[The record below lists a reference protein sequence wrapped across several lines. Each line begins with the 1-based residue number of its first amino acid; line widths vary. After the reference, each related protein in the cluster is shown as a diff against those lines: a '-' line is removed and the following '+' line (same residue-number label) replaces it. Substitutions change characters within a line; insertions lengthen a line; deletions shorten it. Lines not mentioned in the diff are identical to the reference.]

1 MIVRPP
7 GPAKEKFYNI
17 KVLLYFYKT
26 TFLKNMTD
34 ILTPL
39 GHLAGGSR
47 FKRISDKL
55 YIDGNRIYKD
65 KDLPFKST
73 WFSVYYALASAEAP
87 LTILDIAAHIAF
99 THITVKN
106 ILREME
112 DEGLVTIKPNPNDKR
127 SKLVCLSPKG
137 KNLLKKLRPLWTS
150 ISRALSDVFTAGHP
164 DIVNILNRIDR
175 AIEGSPIYQRVNEP
189 DKVKKI
195 AVVDYTPQL
204 KPAFQQL
211 VRPWLL
217 EVLNG
222 QLEKEDEFVLEH
234 PDKAYLDTGGFIF
247 FARVYG
253 PAHDIAGCVV
263 LKRLN
268 ENEFEFAKLYIKNDY
283 RNLGLATRLI
293 ERCITRCKENEAG
306 RLWLQTTLRMQAAHK
321 LYYKL
326 GFKDNPAPPHMT
338 VLARTEKIMSL
349 DL

>member
-1 MIVRPP
+1 M
-7 GPAKEKFYNI
+7 ND
-17 KVLLYFYKT
+17 LLA
-26 TFLKNMTD
+26 
-34 ILTPL
+34 PL

-55 YIDGNRIYKD
+55 YIDGTRIYKD
-65 KDLPFKST
+65 RDLPFKST

-87 LTILDIAAHIAF
+87 LTILDIADHIAF

-112 DEGLVTIKPNPNDKR
+112 DEGLVTIRPNPNDKR

-150 ISRALSDVFTAGHP
+150 ISRALGDVFMAGHP

-175 AIEGSPIYQRVNEP
+175 AIEEYPVYRRVDELE
-189 DKVKKI
+189 KI
-195 AVVDYTPQL
+195 RRITVIDYKPQL

-222 QLEKEDEFVLEH
+222 RLEKEDEFVLEH
-234 PDKAYLDTGGFIF
+234 PEQAYLDTGGFIF
-247 FARVYG
+247 FARVQRPPSEG
-253 PAHDIAGCVV
+253 KPPASGIAVPLPPPDIAGCVV

-268 ENEFEFAKLYIKNDY
+268 GDQFEFARLYIKNDY
-283 RNLGLATRLI
+283 RNLGIATRLI
-293 ERCITRCKENEAG
+293 ERCITRCRENEAT

-326 GFKDNPAPPHMT
+326 GFKDSPAPPHMA

-349 DL
+349 DI

>member
-1 MIVRPP
+1 M
-7 GPAKEKFYNI
+7 ND
-17 KVLLYFYKT
+17 LLV
-26 TFLKNMTD
+26 
-34 ILTPL
+34 PL
-39 GHLAGGSR
+39 GHLAGASR

-65 KDLPFKST
+65 KGLPFKST

-87 LTILDIAAHIAF
+87 LTILDIAEHIAF

-112 DEGLVTIKPNPNDKR
+112 DEGLVKIKPNPNDKR
-127 SKLVCLSPKG
+127 SKLVNLSPKG
-137 KNLLKKLRPLWTS
+137 KTLLKKLRPLWTS
-150 ISRALSDVFTAGHP
+150 ISRALGDVFTAGHP

-175 AIEGSPIYQRVNEP
+175 VIEEYPIHKRVNEL
-189 DKVKKI
+189 DKLDKI
-195 AVVDYTPQL
+195 TIVDYTPQL

-222 QLEKEDEFVLEH
+222 TLEKEDEYVLEH
-234 PDKAYLDTGGFIF
+234 PEKAYLDTGGFIF
-247 FARVYG
+247 FARVQRSSV
-253 PAHDIAGCVV
+253 PATGTPPPPGKGSHLPPDIAGCVV

-268 ENEFEFAKLYIKNDY
+268 QDEFEFAKLYIKNEY

-293 ERCITRCKENEAG
+293 ERCITRCKENEAT
-306 RLWLQTTLRMQAAHK
+306 RLWLQTTLRMPAAHK

-326 GFKDNPAPPHMT
+326 GFKDNPAPPHMD

>member
-1 MIVRPP
+1 M
-7 GPAKEKFYNI
+7 N
-17 KVLLYFYKT
+17 
-26 TFLKNMTD
+26 D

-55 YIDGNRIYKD
+55 YIDGTRIYKD
-65 KDLPFKST
+65 RDLPFKST

-87 LTILDIAAHIAF
+87 LTILDIAYHIAF

-112 DEGLVTIKPNPNDKR
+112 DEGLVTIRPNPNDKR

-150 ISRALSDVFTAGHP
+150 ISRALGDVFMAGHP
-164 DIVNILNRIDR
+164 DIVNILNRIDK
-175 AIEGSPIYQRVNEP
+175 AIEEYPLYQRVNEL
-189 DKVKKI
+189 DKVRRI
-195 AVVDYTPQL
+195 TVVDYRPQL

-217 EVLNG
+217 EVLHG
-222 QLEKEDEFVLEH
+222 KLEKEDEFVLEH
-234 PDKAYLDTGGFIF
+234 PEQAYLDTGGFIF
-247 FARVYG
+247 FAQVHG
-253 PAHDIAGCVV
+253 SSPPGIAGCVV

-268 ENEFEFAKLYIKNDY
+268 GDHFEFAKLYIKNDY
-283 RNLGLATRLI
+283 RNLGIATRLI
-293 ERCITRCKENEAG
+293 ERCITRCRENEAT
-306 RLWLQTTLRMQAAHK
+306 RLWLQTTLRMPAAHK

-326 GFKDNPAPPHMT
+326 GFKDSPAPPHMH

-349 DL
+349 DI

>member
-1 MIVRPP
+1 M
-7 GPAKEKFYNI
+7 N
-17 KVLLYFYKT
+17 
-26 TFLKNMTD
+26 D
-34 ILTPL
+34 ILVPL
-39 GHLAGGSR
+39 GHLAGASR

-65 KDLPFKST
+65 KGLPFKST

-87 LTILDIAAHIAF
+87 LTILDIAEHIAF

-112 DEGLVTIKPNPNDKR
+112 AEGLVTIKPNPHDKR

-137 KNLLKKLRPLWTS
+137 KTLLKKLRPLWTS
-150 ISRALSDVFTAGHP
+150 ISQALGDVFTAGHP

-175 AIEGSPIYQRVNEP
+175 AIEEYPIYKRVNEP
-189 DKVKKI
+189 DKIDKVSI
-195 AVVDYTPQL
+195 IDYTPQL

-211 VRPWLL
+211 VKPWLL

-222 QLEKEDEFVLEH
+222 TLEKEDEYVLEH

-247 FARVYG
+247 FARVQRPPTPNVAG
-253 PAHDIAGCVV
+253 IPSSPNVAGSPTPRNIAGCVA

-268 ENEFEFAKLYIKNDY
+268 DDEFEFAKLYIKNDY

-293 ERCITRCKENEAG
+293 ERCITRCKENNAT
-306 RLWLQTTLRMQAAHK
+306 RLWLQTTLRMPAAHK

-326 GFKDNPAPPHMT
+326 GFKDNPAPPHMA

>member
-1 MIVRPP
+1 MS
-7 GPAKEKFYNI
+7 
-17 KVLLYFYKT
+17 
-26 TFLKNMTD
+26 D
-34 ILTPL
+34 ILVPL
-39 GHLAGGSR
+39 GHLAGASR

-65 KDLPFKST
+65 KGLPFKST

-87 LTILDIAAHIAF
+87 LTILDIAEHIAF

-112 DEGLVTIKPNPNDKR
+112 DEGLVTIKPNPKDKR

-137 KNLLKKLRPLWTS
+137 KTLLKKLRPLWTS
-150 ISRALSDVFTAGHP
+150 ISRALGDVFAAGHP

-175 AIEGSPIYQRVNEP
+175 AIEEYPIYKRVNEP
-189 DKVKKI
+189 DKTEKVFI
-195 AVVDYTPQL
+195 IDYTPQL
-204 KPAFQQL
+204 KTAFQQL
-211 VRPWLL
+211 VKPWLL

-222 QLEKEDEFVLEH
+222 TLEKEDEYVLEH

-247 FARVYG
+247 FARVG
-253 PAHDIAGCVV
+253 GDIAGCVV
-263 LKRLN
+263 LKRLSDD
-268 ENEFEFAKLYIKNDY
+268 EFEFAKLYIKNDY

-293 ERCITRCKENEAG
+293 ERCITRCKENEAT
-306 RLWLQTTLRMQAAHK
+306 RLWLQTTLRMPAAHK

-326 GFKDNPAPPHMT
+326 GFKDNPAPPHMA
-338 VLARTEKIMSL
+338 VLTRTEKIMSL

>member
-1 MIVRPP
+1 MS
-7 GPAKEKFYNI
+7 
-17 KVLLYFYKT
+17 
-26 TFLKNMTD
+26 D
-34 ILTPL
+34 ILIPL
-39 GHLAGGSR
+39 GHLAGASR

-55 YIDGNRIYKD
+55 YIDGTRIYKD
-65 KDLPFKST
+65 RELPFKST

-87 LTILDIAAHIAF
+87 LTILDIAEHIAF

-127 SKLVCLSPKG
+127 SKLVSLSLKG
-137 KNLLKKLRPLWTS
+137 RNLLKKLRPLWTS
-150 ISRALSDVFTAGHP
+150 ISRALGDVFTTGHP

-175 AIEGSPIYQRVNEP
+175 AIEETPIYQRVNEL
-189 DKVKKI
+189 DKIRKVS
-195 AVVDYTPQL
+195 VVDYTPQL

-211 VRPWLL
+211 VKPWLL

-222 QLEKEDEFVLEH
+222 TLEKEDEYVLEH

-247 FARVYG
+247 FARVHEPSTPG
-253 PAHDIAGCVV
+253 PGKDSPPESAHPIAGCVV
-263 LKRLN
+263 LKRLSADT
-268 ENEFEFAKLYIKNDY
+268 FEFAKLYIKNDY
-283 RNLGLATRLI
+283 RNLGVATRLI

-306 RLWLQTTLRMQAAHK
+306 RLWLQTTLRMPAAHK

-326 GFKDNPAPPHMT
+326 GFKDSPAPPHMA

>member
-1 MIVRPP
+1 MH
-7 GPAKEKFYNI
+7 
-17 KVLLYFYKT
+17 
-26 TFLKNMTD
+26 D
-34 ILTPL
+34 ILAPL
-39 GHLAGGSR
+39 GHLAGASR

-55 YIDGNRIYKD
+55 YIDGNKIYRD
-65 KDLPFKST
+65 KGLPFKST

-87 LTILDIAAHIAF
+87 LTILDIAEHIAF
-99 THITVKN
+99 THTTVKN

-127 SKLVCLSPKG
+127 SKLVSLSPKG
-137 KNLLKKLRPLWTS
+137 KTLLKKLRPLWTS
-150 ISRALSDVFTAGHP
+150 ISRALGDVFRAGHP
-164 DIVNILNRIDR
+164 DIVNILNRIDKV
-175 AIEGSPIYQRVNEP
+175 IEEYPIYQRVDEL
-189 DKVKKI
+189 DQAARI
-195 AVVDYTPQL
+195 TIIDYTPQL
-204 KPAFQQL
+204 KTAFQQL

-222 QLEKEDEFVLEH
+222 TLEKEDEFVLEH

-247 FARVYG
+247 FARVER
-253 PAHDIAGCVV
+253 PAPSEGRPPAPGIAGCVV

-268 ENEFEFAKLYIKNDY
+268 EDEFEFAKLYIKNDY

-293 ERCITRCKENEAG
+293 ERCITRCKENVAT

-326 GFKDNPAPPHMT
+326 GFKDSPAPPHMA
-338 VLARTEKIMSL
+338 VLSRTEKIMSL

>member
-1 MIVRPP
+1 M
-7 GPAKEKFYNI
+7 N
-17 KVLLYFYKT
+17 
-26 TFLKNMTD
+26 D
-34 ILTPL
+34 ILAPL
-39 GHLAGGSR
+39 GHLAGASR

-55 YIDGNRIYKD
+55 YIDGTRIYKD
-65 KDLPFKST
+65 RDLPFKST

-87 LTILDIAAHIAF
+87 LTILDIAEHIAF

-112 DEGLVTIKPNPNDKR
+112 NEGLVTIRPNPSDKR
-127 SKLVCLSPKG
+127 SKLVFLSAKG
-137 KNLLKKLRPLWTS
+137 KTLLKKLRPLWAA
-150 ISRALSDVFTAGHP
+150 ISRALGDVFTAGHP

-175 AIEGSPIYQRVNEP
+175 TIEEYPIHQRVNEL
-189 DKVKKI
+189 DKVNKI
-195 AVVDYTPQL
+195 TVIDYRPQL
-204 KPAFQQL
+204 KTAFQQL

-222 QLEKEDEFVLEH
+222 RLEKEDEFVLEH

-247 FARVYG
+247 FACVQSPPSKGRP
-253 PAHDIAGCVV
+253 PAPGIKGSPNPPAPDIAGCVV

-268 ENEFEFAKLYIKNDY
+268 EDEFEFAKLYIKNDY

-293 ERCITRCKENEAG
+293 ERCITRCKENEAT

-326 GFKDNPAPPHMT
+326 GFKDNPAPPHMA